1 MKQFV
6 IVRSNRLQHENLLP
20 CRMGVLYL
28 FKMSE
33 NDSCFHRLTSVSYL
47 SSVFLILNKMCD
59 SIPNALKIINDG
71 VREYN
76 QKLRDHEK
84 LDLTQA
90 LFVSRIIPPDRHVV
104 LVACNPKR

>member
-1 MKQFV
+1 
-6 IVRSNRLQHENLLP
+6 
-20 CRMGVLYL
+20 
-28 FKMSE
+28 
-33 NDSCFHRLTSVSYL
+33 
-47 SSVFLILNKMCD
+47 MCD
-59 SIPNALKIINDG
+59 NIPNALKIINDS

>member
-1 MKQFV
+1 
-6 IVRSNRLQHENLLP
+6 
-20 CRMGVLYL
+20 
-28 FKMSE
+28 MS
-33 NDSCFHRLTSVSYL
+33 
-47 SSVFLILNKMCD
+47 D

-90 LFVSRIIPPDRHVV
+90 LFASRNYTSRPSRCSGCLQPKKIMAGDLHFHVEEFPYLEIGV
-104 LVACNPKR
+104 KVVELKLSTA